1 MENTSK
7 RVSSFRVEETDCKA
21 DRLVVA
27 VFAEKQAQSPLLVLD
42 CSTFSP
48 FLLDFLDQV
57 VCDIEGDELTHSV
70 LLEAGDHVRTRSD
83 ESVRKITVQEWE
95 RQVSSLMFLVIKL
108 LKNFLELNSLAPE
121 LLIVVV
127 ELAPGDVEVVGG
139 DLHEGLG
146 VDGHRHTQDEVFD
159 FFAFPLDLVVVH
171 TPARCQLEMVIFSD
185 VLEVAGAQPA
195 FGIDVLVLLLKQ
207 PEALL
212 ADVETQGLLLKLFS
226 QGVSIVDELEVFFS
240 ERELELH
247 TFI

>member
-7 RVSSFRVEETDCKA
+7 RVSSLRVEETDCKA
-21 DRLVVA
+21 DRFVVA
-27 VFAEKQAQSPLLVLD
+27 VFAEKQAQSPLLVLGF
-42 CSTFSP
+42 TIFSP
-48 FLLDFLDQV
+48 FLLDLLDQV
-57 VCDIEGDELTHSV
+57 VCDIEDNKLTHSI

-83 ESVRKITVQEWE
+83 ESVRKITVHEWK

-108 LKNFLELNSLAPE
+108 LKNFLELDSLAPE

-159 FFAFPLDLVVVH
+159 FFAFPLNLVVVH
-171 TPARCQLEMVIFSD
+171 VPARRQLEVVIFSD
-185 VLEVAGAQPA
+185 VLEVAGAQPT

-212 ADVETQGLLLKLFS
+212 AYVETQGLLL
-226 QGVSIVDELEVFFS
+226 
-240 ERELELH
+240 
-247 TFI
+247 